1 MPTWIVAHSETLCN
15 FLIPLLA
22 GFSEA
27 QLAHAL
33 NVIEGLL
40 VCPAKHKTLAALT
53 RLLWRAHAD
62 EYALADFFRRS
73 PWSGVAV
80 QQAVT
85 RFLLGFV
92 TQVQAATGWRLLFL
106 SLDDSLCR
114 KDLETHALQA
124 VSLHHDH
131 VQQRRQV
138 GHFTNSSRFVSL
150 HLQLG
155 PIQLPLIW
163 RVYLKRSQVVAL
175 NRARRGTGQ
184 PRLPFVSLPDLAQAM
199 LAEIAPQLP
208 AKARVYVLFDHW
220 YDGRPLQ
227 KFIRAHGWHFIC
239 AAHANRRLGDFGLS
253 EWWHHLGHQRCERFT
268 LRAATRSHTY
278 RTRHTVGPLRG
289 QPGDVLAIIS
299 KRDRRKATPVYF
311 LCSDVHLSVPT
322 ALKYYNHRWQAEID
336 NWWLKER
343 FGLAD
348 YRLHA
353 LEAILNWHA
362 LVFAAYGFIQYRR
375 ALPLLQDPQAAL
387 ASTAETLAEHQR
399 WHTRQTV
406 AAIAKL
412 ARAGQTD
419 DQIFDQLWPT

>member
-1 MPTWIVAHSETLCN
+1 VAHTETLCK
-15 FLIPLLA
+15 FLLPLLV
-22 GFSEA
+22 GFSDA
-27 QLAHAL
+27 QLQHAL

-53 RLLWRAHAD
+53 RLLWRPHAD

-73 PWSGVAV
+73 PWSGVTV

-92 TQVQAATGWRLLFL
+92 AQVQVATGWRLLFI

-155 PIQLPLIW
+155 SVQLPLTW
-163 RVYLKRSQVVAL
+163 RVYLKRSQVAQL
-175 NRARRGTGQ
+175 NCARHGTGQ
-184 PRLPFVSLPDLAQAM
+184 PRLKFHSLPDLAKDL

-208 AKARVYVLFDHW
+208 AGVRVYVLFDHW
-220 YDGRPLQ
+220 YDGRALQ

-239 AAHANRRLGDFGLS
+239 AAHANRRLGDFYLS
-253 EWWHHLGHQRCERFT
+253 EWWHHLGHQRCASFT
-268 LRAATRSHTY
+268 LRSATRSHTY
-278 RTRHTVGPLRG
+278 RTRQIIGPLRG

-299 KRDRRKATPVYF
+299 KRDRRGATPVYF
-311 LCSDVHLSVPT
+311 LCSDPKLAVPSV
-322 ALKYYNHRWQAEID
+322 LKYYNHRWQAEID

-348 YRLHA
+348 YRLHS

-362 LVFAAYGFIQYRR
+362 LVFAAYAFIQYRR
-375 ALPLLQDPQAAL
+375 ARPLLEQPQAAL
-387 ASTAETLAEHQR
+387 ASTAATLVEHQR
-399 WHTRQTV
+399 WHARQTV
-406 AAIAKL
+406 AAIAAL
-412 ARAGQTD
+412 VRAGQTD
-419 DQIFDQLWPT
+419 DQVFNHIWPP